1 MAAAKD
7 DNMEITKDTKLADLI
22 AQYPWLKTE
31 MAKVNEK
38 FKMLNTPVGKIMLG
52 KATIAEMSKK
62 SGMEVEA
69 FVFFMKKDVSPRLQ
83 KSLLGFASG
92 VMIAAW
98 LTPILPYMLAF
109 AAGAMCYVV
118 VEELIPEASSG
129 EHSNLST
136 IGFAVG
142 FVLMMVL
149 DVVMG

>member
-1 MAAAKD
+1 
-7 DNMEITKDTKLADLI
+7 MEITKDTKLADLI
-22 AQYPWLKTE
+22 AQYPWLKAE

-69 FVFFMKKDVSPRLQ
+69 FVFFMKKDMSPRLQ

-136 IGFAVG
+136 IGF
-142 FVLMMVL
+142 VLMMVL